1 MKIKIQNN
9 IYNKIFT
16 ILIIISILLGIGF
29 RIWGV
34 LNKENLH
41 MDEAYSYGLT
51 HYKNVQI
58 ADNEDIFFKEHKGKY
73 FKDYLSLSKD
83 EIGDIKQVYINQAND
98 VHPPLYYFLLR
109 LASLFTLNN
118 FSIYTGSI
126 LNIFIYILT
135 TFMVIKITKKIFD
148 EDEKE
153 KEEQKDERNNVN
165 KKRYLLV
172 ALIIILFYSVSK
184 VSINQVLFARMYE
197 LLNLLT
203 LLFMSTYIDVLKID
217 VKEEKVEIKEE
228 NKEENKEEKRKYIK
242 LGIVTILGALT
253 HYYFAFMV
261 VIIYLISIFFLLK
274 KNKKELLKRITYTF
288 IVSGIIYILIWPFSL
303 LHIVDNGR
311 KNDMKYFEKVKEFV
325 KNLDFNIFILSIC
338 AVMSEIINKISKNK
352 NVEQIKGSTEF
363 KLNKLEEKSN
373 LKQKNKNLKDIIY
386 IFFFGSLIFLL
397 VIFKL
402 AIFIADRY
410 IYLGLLIHIMSAIFI
425 IYLNLNENEFE
436 DENEFETEIKNEK
449 KTQIKTNMKK
459 YINRAFSIFLII
471 LFILVGINTFKK
483 LRNKELEFQY
493 YTEKELF
500 EKVNDIKNISL
511 TYLFTDEEYYSLT
524 DDIYLLS
531 KFDSVTV
538 LPNNISKNAKPKAVD
553 VFKDFSKL
561 KRKDERIYINNNFK
575 EDYVK
580 YLKKGK
586 NLILLKDED
595 LIKDKNFK
603 IEKIGEIRGRKLYIV
618 EK

>member
-1 MKIKIQNN
+1 MKIKIQNSTF
-9 IYNKIFT
+9 NKIFT

-98 VHPPLYYFLLR
+98 VHPPLYYLLLR

-135 TFMVIKITKKIFD
+135 TFMIIKITKKIFD

-153 KEEQKDERNNVN
+153 KEEQKDEKNNVN

-172 ALIIILFYSVSK
+172 AFFIILFYSVSK

-197 LLNLLT
+197 FLNLLT

-217 VKEEKVEIKEE
+217 VKEE

-325 KNLDFNIFILSIC
+325 KNLDFNIFILSIS
-338 AVMSEIINKISKNK
+338 AVMSEVINRISKSK

-425 IYLNLNENEFE
+425 TYLNLNENEFE

-449 KTQIKTNMKK
+449 KTQIKANMKK

-500 EKVNDIKNISL
+500 EKVNDIKDIPL

-603 IEKIGEIRGRKLYIV
+603 IEKIGEIRGRKLYMV

>member
-58 ADNEDIFFKEHKGKY
+58 ADNEDMFFKEHKGKY

-98 VHPPLYYFLLR
+98 VHPPLYYVLLR

-126 LNIFIYILT
+126 LNIFIYILA
-135 TFMVIKITKKIFD
+135 TFMIIKIIKKIFD
-148 EDEKE
+148 EDKKE

-172 ALIIILFYSVSK
+172 AFFIILFYSVSK

-197 LLNLLT
+197 FLNLLT

-217 VKEEKVEIKEE
+217 VKEEEKNKTKEE
-228 NKEENKEEKRKYIK
+228 KSEEKRKYIK

-459 YINRAFSIFLII
+459 YINSAYVIFLII

-483 LRNKELEFQY
+483 LKNKELEFQY

-500 EKVNDIKNISL
+500 EKVNDIKNIPL
-511 TYLFTDEEYYSLT
+511 TYLFADEEYYSLT

-538 LPNNISKNAKPKAVD
+538 LPNNISKNVKPKAVD

-575 EDYVK
+575 EEYVK
-580 YLKKGK
+580 YLKNGK